1 MQFTI
6 AMQTDWRLT
15 KNGMK
20 NTPPRTIKGLTRKFR
35 EKAYKLAS
43 QKKSPT
49 WETLKKADVLITS
62 YYARRPMD
70 YEGLACSVAPVI
82 DGLVD
87 AGILE
92 DDSPNHIQ
100 DYSMK
105 FVKVPKMKDVKV
117 KVCISSV
124 RDS

>member
-1 MQFTI
+1 MQFKI
-6 AMQTDWRLT
+6 AIETDWRLT

-20 NTPPRTIKGLTRKFR
+20 RTPPRTLQGLTRRFR
-35 EKAYKLAS
+35 EKAHKLAS

-49 WETLKKADVLITS
+49 WQTLSKADILITS

-70 YEGLACSVAPVI
+70 YDGLACSVAPVI

-92 DDSPNHIQ
+92 DDSPNHVEN
-100 DYSMK
+100 YSMK